1 MPAQFPLRE
10 APAGNMVV
18 VFIKTDIQSKM
29 MDKPTIY
36 KERTQGEVKKTRIIV
51 TNFDQQILIAAINTV

>member
-1 MPAQFPLRE
+1 
-10 APAGNMVV
+10 MVV

-51 TNFDQQILIAAINTV
+51 TNFDQQILIAAINTK